1 MSQPRIQK
9 NKQHAPFLAGKHD
22 LDLVF
27 EGILVIPLGRQ
38 THQTDCEPCRVPEN
52 LQKMHSSRNWP
63 MRSNVK
69 IYLGWSPAAS
79 VRVGV
84 VSGFQD
90 PAIRRSRGLS
100 GSSRVTDL

>member
-1 MSQPRIQK
+1 MT
-9 NKQHAPFLAGKHD
+9 HY

-38 THQTDCEPCRVPEN
+38 TQQTDCEPCRVPEN
-52 LQKMHSSRNWP
+52 VKIHSSRNWP
-63 MRSNVK
+63 VSSDVK
-69 IYLGWSPAAS
+69 IYLGWSPATG

-84 VSGFQD
+84 VSGFQG
-90 PAIRRSRGLS
+90 PSIQRSHGLS